1 MGGCVSLPN
10 ANIKEPKSVTEF
22 KQKVA
27 NVANVLGSTQPA
39 EDLFQRQASPTA
51 SVEIACTGEKNTTSF
66 RLKFRDT
73 SKGIDVSPWH
83 DIPLHASEQGV
94 VRMLVEIPKMTT
106 SKFEVATKE
115 RGNPIAQDV
124 KKGKLR
130 EYHGPIFW
138 NYGMLPQTWEDPN
151 HLHPELN
158 VMGDNDPLDVVEI
171 GSKPLE
177 FGTIA
182 KVKVLGVLAMIDD
195 GELDWKIIAVNVE
208 DALAEQLHDIEDV
221 EKHCPGVVSGIRE
234 WLRWYKTPD
243 GKPLNQFGFSEKALN
258 KAKAMEVVSETHA
271 AWKGLCNTANSEN
284 DLWTAACIAPADVPD
299 TKTTE
304 RTAIESKGDLSV

>member
-1 MGGCVSLPN
+1 M
-10 ANIKEPKSVTEF
+10 AEF
-22 KQKVA
+22 RAKVGNVIEGLGNKQ
-27 NVANVLGSTQPA
+27 SA
-39 EDLFQRQASPTA
+39 EDLFQRQVSPTA
-51 SVEIACTGEKNTTSF
+51 AVEMQCAGEKNTTSF

-83 DIPLHASEQGV
+83 DIPLYASEQGI

-115 RGNPIAQDV
+115 AGNPIAQDV

-130 EYHGPIFW
+130 EYHGPIYW

-151 HLHPELN
+151 HTHPELN
-158 VMGDNDPLDVVEI
+158 VVGDNDPLDVVEI

-177 FGTIA
+177 FGAIA

-195 GELDWKIIAVNVE
+195 GELDWKIIAVNVD

-221 EKHCPGVVSGIRE
+221 DKHCPGVVSGIRE

-243 GKPLNQFGFSEKALN
+243 GKPLNEFGFSEKALN

-271 AWKGLCNTANSEN
+271 AWKGLCDKSNAQN
-284 DLWTAACIAPADVPD
+284 DLWTAACIAPAAFPD
-299 TKTTE
+299 EKSATETTTKP
-304 RTAIESKGDLSV
+304 AGQVVA